1 MWFDNPP
8 QIRRGLFFTRQKPLD
23 LIMADF
29 TIQQGGQ
36 PGRCGLP
43 KGAYQ
48 IIAVQVQ
55 EFAVFH
61 TPSLLKSA

>member
-1 MWFDNPP
+1 
-8 QIRRGLFFTRQKPLD
+8 
-23 LIMADF
+23 
-29 TIQQGGQ
+29 
-36 PGRCGLP
+36 LP

-48 IIAVQVQ
+48 IVAVQVQ